1 MIPQHSNHSSRLVS
15 AVLTIV
21 SITAASGSAADPPRP
36 TPRPGTL
43 GAYAKKVSLNRSALG
58 DTTGRVVLTND
69 SVIGLAADGSI
80 TLGTVA
86 SAGRKKSK
94 ASGVADNAERS
105 RWQAAHHK
113 QRQVIVA
120 LERRRSQLE
129 TEIDQIE
136 DLSLTAKTM
145 ARLERAESKLRH
157 LDEEIAAERAA
168 LARIVRDARRRG
180 AEPGWFR

>member
-1 MIPQHSNHSSRLVS
+1 MTSLNSNLSGRLVS
-15 AVLTIV
+15 AVLIV
-21 SITAASGSAADPPRP
+21 VSFTAAPGSAADPPRP

-43 GAYAKKVSLNRSALG
+43 GAYAKNVTLNSSALSNG
-58 DTTGRVVLTND
+58 DGRVVLTND
-69 SVIGLAADGSI
+69 NVTALAPDGSI

-86 SAGRKKSK
+86 PAGRKKSK
-94 ASGVADNAERS
+94 PSGGADSAERS

-113 QRQVIVA
+113 QRQVIVG

-136 DLSLTAKTM
+136 DLGLTAKTM
-145 ARLERAESKLRH
+145 VRLERSEAKLEQLNR
-157 LDEEIAAERAA
+157 EIAAERAE

>member
-1 MIPQHSNHSSRLVS
+1 MIPQHSNHSSSLVS
-15 AVLTIV
+15 AVLIV
-21 SITAASGSAADPPRP
+21 VSFTAAPGSAADPPKP

-43 GAYAKKVSLNRSALG
+43 GAYASKVTLDRSALS
-58 DTTGRVVLTND
+58 DRTGRVILTND
-69 SVIGLAADGSI
+69 NVVGLGEGATI
-80 TLGTVA
+80 TLGSVVT
-86 SAGRKKSK
+86 AGRKKSK
-94 ASGVADNAERS
+94 PAGGADNAERS

-113 QRQVIVA
+113 QRQVIVG
-120 LERRRSQLE
+120 LERRRSQFE

-136 DLSLTAKTM
+136 DLGLTARTM

-157 LDEEIAAERAA
+157 LDEEIARERSA

>member
-1 MIPQHSNHSSRLVS
+1 MKPNSMDPSCRLMAVASLLFCFTSSF
-15 AVLTIV
+15 
-21 SITAASGSAADPPRP
+21 GSATDPPRP

-43 GAYAKKVSLNRSALG
+43 GAYAKNVTLNSSALSNG
-58 DTTGRVVLTND
+58 DGRVVLTND
-69 SVIGLAADGSI
+69 NVTALAPDGSI

-86 SAGRKKSK
+86 PAGRKKSK
-94 ASGVADNAERS
+94 PSGGEGNAERS
-105 RWQAAHHK
+105 RWQAAHRS
-113 QRQVIVA
+113 QQQVIVG

-136 DLSLTAKTM
+136 DLGLTARTM

-157 LDEEIAAERAA
+157 LDEEIARERSA
-168 LARIVRDARRRG
+168 LARIVRDVRRRG